1 MRSRMVKG
9 ARWLCGAFLMI
20 ASLLSGAPAAH
31 AQAAAKRPNVVVV
44 FGDDIGQSNVSAYSF
59 GVMG

>member
-1 MRSRMVKG
+1 
-9 ARWLCGAFLMI
+9 LMI